1 MGQKPGYEEDEEED
15 DDPIPLDAFDDGPNL
30 GPDERDR
37 DLMDGT
43 WERDYYGGKLRSVNW
58 NAIVVAV
65 SLLVLAGLIVP
76 LVYGASN

>member
-1 MGQKPGYEEDEEED
+1 MGQQPGYDEEEEED
-15 DDPIPLDAFDDGPNL
+15 DAIPLDDFVEGPDL

-43 WERDYYGGKLRSVNW
+43 WERDYYGGKLKSVNW

-65 SLLVLAGLIVP
+65 SLLILAGLIVP
-76 LVYGASN
+76 LVFGVSN